1 MSDAL
6 SVNDDVVVVD
16 CFPSLIDNIEWNRE
30 KMKKRKLNYK
40 FHSMC
45 VSIKLTCQHIVSN
58 EYRRYRLQMNEW
70 KQTNRKK
77 NNINRK
83 LEIYGNKFKITDRHH
98 HPIDEPMDSI

>member
-6 SVNDDVVVVD
+6 SVNDDVVIVVD
-16 CFPSLIDNIEWNRE
+16 FFPSLIDNIEWNRE
-30 KMKKRKLNYK
+30 KMKKKKIKLQISFNV
-40 FHSMC
+40 C

-77 NNINRK
+77 
-83 LEIYGNKFKITDRHH
+83 EQH
-98 HPIDEPMDSI
+98 